1 MGPIVEVSPYMDTG
15 SISQSSNSKESFS
28 FSKKSSDN
36 ERGNIL
42 SSSSFGSKSSSSF
55 SMKSSDRQRRHN
67 SMEPID
73 IQSHRN
79 VVSSSSS
86 ANSRASST
94 FSKQSSE
101 KQRGQNQMEP
111 IVEVQ
116 PYRNTKF

>member
-1 MGPIVEVSPYMDTG
+1 MGMDPIVEVSPYMDTG
-15 SISQSSNSKESFS
+15 SISQSSNSKE
-28 FSKKSSDN
+28 

-73 IQSHRN
+73 VQSHRN

-116 PYRNTKF
+116 RYRNTKF